1 VINDSHINYLL
12 EEISSHNCEKS
23 YKELFITM
31 YEKLYDFSFSILKSK
46 EDAEEVVSDFFIN
59 IWIKRA
65 TNLKKL
71 ENPRLY
77 LFVGVKNYTL
87 NKIKSNKRRE
97 LPELDQWSAE
107 LSSVFFNPEELAIS
121 VELTKKI
128 ISAVNQLPTK
138 CKIIFKLIKED
149 GLKYNEVSQLLD
161 ISVKTVE
168 SQMAIA
174 LRRIRQCLEFKNEFP
189 ELHSLL
195 SKKNN

>member
-1 VINDSHINYLL
+1 MINDSHINYLL
-12 EEISSHNCEKS
+12 DKISSQNCEKS
-23 YKELFITM
+23 YKELFIAM
-31 YEKLYDFSFSILKSK
+31 HEKLFDFSFAILKSK

-59 IWIKRA
+59 LWIKRA
-65 TNLKKL
+65 NIKKL

-77 LFVGVKNYTL
+77 LFVGVKNYSL
-87 NKIKSNKRRE
+87 NKIKSNKRKE

-107 LSSVFFNPEELAIS
+107 LGSVFFNPEELAIS
-121 VELTKKI
+121 VELTNKI
-128 ISAVNQLPTK
+128 MLAINQLPTK
-138 CKIIFKLIKED
+138 CKVIFKLIKED
-149 GLKYNEVSQLLD
+149 GLKYNDVSQLLD

>member
-1 VINDSHINYLL
+1 MIATQ
-12 EEISSHNCEKS
+12 NCERS
-23 YKELFITM
+23 YKELFVEM
-31 YEKLYDFSFSILKSK
+31 HEKLCDFAFAILKSK

-59 IWIKRA
+59 LWIKRA
-65 TNLKKL
+65 NIKKL
-71 ENPRLY
+71 DNPKLY
-77 LFVGVKNYTL
+77 LFVGTKNYSI

-107 LSSVFFNPEELAIS
+107 LGSVFFNPEELAIS

-128 ISAVNQLPTK
+128 MSAVNQLPPK
-138 CKIIFKLIKED
+138 CRVIFKLIKED